1 MKNLNEMTDAEKAEL
16 IKEIDDALL
25 PIFRYVEVIFLEI
38 MCWLEKIMA
47 AAANAVAPPLD
58 WLFEN

>member
-1 MKNLNEMTDAEKAEL
+1 MKKLNEMTDEEKMDL
-16 IKEIDDALL
+16 VKEIDDALL
-25 PIFRYVEVIFLEI
+25 PIFRYVEEFLLEI
-38 MCWLEKIMA
+38 TCWFEKSMA